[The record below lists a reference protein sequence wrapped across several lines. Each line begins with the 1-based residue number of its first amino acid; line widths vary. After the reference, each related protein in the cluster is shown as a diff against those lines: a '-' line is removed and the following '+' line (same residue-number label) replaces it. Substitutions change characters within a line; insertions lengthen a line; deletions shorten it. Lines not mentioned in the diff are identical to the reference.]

1 MRPGA
6 AWPGEP
12 CRENRGW
19 ALARALVQRK
29 RVGIRV
35 PRRTR
40 GRAENFGEEQM
51 DRDCEFRELA
61 SRSVAR
67 TRIVKSRDGQS
78 QSNDEWATDDDDMM
92 AE

>member
-6 AWPGEP
+6 ARPGEP

-19 ALARALVQRK
+19 ALVQRK
-29 RVGIRV
+29 WVGSRV
-35 PRRTR
+35 PRLTR
-40 GRAENFGEEQM
+40 GRAEQFGEVQM